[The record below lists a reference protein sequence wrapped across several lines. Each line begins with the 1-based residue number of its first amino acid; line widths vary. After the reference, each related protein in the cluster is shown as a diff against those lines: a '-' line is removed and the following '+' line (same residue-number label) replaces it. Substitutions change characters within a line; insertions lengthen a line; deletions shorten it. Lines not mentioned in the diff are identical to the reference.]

1 MWPAVCNIS
10 YSPISVC
17 AAVAA
22 TQGLLEDLH
31 ETCRGCSAALTA
43 AVAFLDSR
51 QLGMVS
57 LLDRQAKE
65 LLLQVQVSAQVEEWG
80 CDGMAATTL
89 CALKSIAA
97 SLPACPVLT
106 ATAAYS

>member
-1 MWPAVCNIS
+1 MSTEGQIVPDRARCKVAICGVTAWPGSTAVCHIS
-10 YSPISVC
+10 CSPVCVC

-22 TQGLLEDLH
+22 PQGLLEDLR
-31 ETCRGCSAALTA
+31 EACRGCSAAFTA

-65 LLLQVQVSAQVEEWG
+65 LLLQVQVSARLEE
-80 CDGMAATTL
+80 
-89 CALKSIAA
+89 
-97 SLPACPVLT
+97 
-106 ATAAYS
+106 